1 MLFSVSQRPSVP
13 YQFLENRTK
22 QSCTQ
27 FSGLRSWGRTN
38 TWIPFSNLL
47 LFCKT
52 IWLCSYFQD
61 MDCLL
66 ALWRLLF
73 PSLLLLWP
81 YDDCY
86 SLTYCCYVSG
96 FGVFAQIYFLPKASL
111 YNNIKAH
118 AAMNKAP
125 LFHSRLWVPHI
136 LLFVDCRTQV
146 PVCKDCNT
154 IRDPKTSN

>member
-1 MLFSVSQRPSVP
+1 MMFCVWIPIHQGAELKILTICLAKSKGNMFSVP
-13 YQFLENRTK
+13 FNRFIIIEQGVK
-22 QSCTQ
+22 GYNYLDMHFNYC
-27 FSGLRSWGRTN
+27 
-38 TWIPFSNLL
+38 FSNQG
-47 LFCKT
+47 CTKESPKRYKKVST
-52 IWLCSYFQD
+52 CYSSQIKQRIWYFQD

-111 YNNIKAH
+111 YNNI
-118 AAMNKAP
+118 
-125 LFHSRLWVPHI
+125 
-136 LLFVDCRTQV
+136 
-146 PVCKDCNT
+146 
-154 IRDPKTSN
+154 